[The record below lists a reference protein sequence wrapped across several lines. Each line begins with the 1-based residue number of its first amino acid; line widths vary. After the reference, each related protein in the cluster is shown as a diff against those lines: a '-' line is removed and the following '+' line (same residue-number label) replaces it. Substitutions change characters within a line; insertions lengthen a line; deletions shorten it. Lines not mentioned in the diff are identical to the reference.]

1 MPWLKS
7 IPLSLKC
14 NHLTPSYVGLP
25 FITQLSTCLA
35 DSLGSDCVATGQ
47 FMPPEAIDLHANS

>member
-7 IPLSLKC
+7 ATLSLKC
-14 NHLTPSYVGLP
+14 NHLTLSYVGLP

-35 DSLGSDCVATGQ
+35 DSLGSDWVATGQ
-47 FMPPEAIDLHANS
+47 FVPPEAIDLHVNI